1 VRKTTLCLGLSAVVI
16 VVSAVAARQD
26 LSSPVEAGAF
36 VAALETCAASK
47 MRAPHPLM
55 ASFVVDHTI
64 LGEEN
69 GACGYTQ
76 TMPGKMT
83 MVCALTPSGRKQL
96 AADMKVMTSG
106 GAMRAGTSQLQ
117 PGWFK
122 ECQIELPNG
131 NRVPAGQ
138 TK

>member
-1 VRKTTLCLGLSAVVI
+1 MSRTKLCVGLSAI
-16 VVSAVAARQD
+16 VFAVSAIEAGQD
-26 LSSPVEAGAF
+26 LSSPAEATAF
-36 VAALETCAASK
+36 VSALDACTVSK

-69 GACGYTQ
+69 GACVYKQ

-83 MVCALTPSGRKQL
+83 MVCALTPSGRKSL
-96 AADMKVMTSG
+96 AADMNVMTAG
-106 GAMRAGTSQLQ
+106 GAMRGGTNQAQ

-131 NRVPAGQ
+131 NRIPAAQ
-138 TK
+138 SK

>member
-1 VRKTTLCLGLSAVVI
+1 MSKTKLCLSLSAVGI
-16 VVSAVAARQD
+16 MVVSTGARQD
-26 LSSPVEAGAF
+26 LSSPAEASAF
-36 VAALETCAASK
+36 VAALDTCSAST

-69 GACGYTQ
+69 GACGYRQ
-76 TMPGKMT
+76 TMPGKMA
-83 MVCALTPSGRKQL
+83 MVCALTPSGRKLL

-106 GAMRAGTSQLQ
+106 GALRGGTNQPQ

-122 ECQIELPNG
+122 ECEIELSSG
-131 NRVPAGQ
+131 KRVPA
-138 TK
+138 K